1 MDQLTVMIVGSGGR
15 EHALAWK
22 VAQSPQAQRV
32 IVAPGNGG
40 TAASGISTSFTSKIS
55 NVDIRAE
62 DTAGL
67 LRFAQENQIGLTIIG
82 PEGPLAEGI
91 VDAFAAAGLR
101 VFGPSRAAAQLE
113 ASKAYA
119 KRFMCEQH
127 IPTAE
132 YASFD
137 DFESAAAWVNAF
149 GRPVVVK
156 ADGLAAGKGVIICE
170 TPEDAILALRRCML
184 DREFGAAGAT
194 VVIEERMT
202 GREVSVLAFSDGH
215 TIVTMPPARDHKR
228 VFDNDE
234 GPNTGGMGAYAPVP
248 DVSEALIDEIKRTI
262 LQPTIDGMRAR
273 GIPYTGV
280 LYAGIMLTPRGP
292 RTLEFNCRFGDP
304 ETQVILPLL
313 QSDLVD
319 ILMACVPTGMRST
332 ESLWDGALDRMSS
345 EVRWH
350 AGACATIVAA
360 APGYPGA
367 YPKGLPI
374 HGLDEDI
381 EQSGA
386 IVFHAGTTPKG
397 FRATIKDE
405 QVVTSGGR
413 VLSVSAQ
420 GDDLRTALEHAYAG
434 INHIHFEGMHYR
446 KDIGVIRSQD
456 APRAQMETL

>member
-1 MDQLTVMIVGSGGR
+1 
-15 EHALAWK
+15 
-22 VAQSPQAQRV
+22 
-32 IVAPGNGG
+32 
-40 TAASGISTSFTSKIS
+40 
-55 NVDIRAE
+55 
-62 DTAGL
+62 
-67 LRFAQENQIGLTIIG
+67 
-82 PEGPLAEGI
+82 
-91 VDAFAAAGLR
+91 
-101 VFGPSRAAAQLE
+101 
-113 ASKAYA
+113 
-119 KRFMCEQH
+119 
-127 IPTAE
+127 
-132 YASFD
+132 
-137 DFESAAAWVNAF
+137 
-149 GRPVVVK
+149 
-156 ADGLAAGKGVIICE
+156 
-170 TPEDAILALRRCML
+170 
-184 DREFGAAGAT
+184 
-194 VVIEERMT
+194 
-202 GREVSVLAFSDGH
+202 
-215 TIVTMPPARDHKR
+215 

-262 LQPTIDGMRAR
+262 LQPTIDGMLAR

-319 ILMACVPTGMRST
+319 ILMACVPTGMLSN
-332 ESLWDGALDRMSS
+332 ESLRGGALDRMSS

-360 APGYPGA
+360 APGYPGT
-367 YPKGLPI
+367 YPKSLPI
-374 HGLDEDI
+374 HGLDEEF

-386 IVFHAGTTPKG
+386 IVFHAGTTI
-397 FRATIKDE
+397 TDE

-420 GDDLRTALEHAYAG
+420 GDDMHTALERAYAG

-456 APRAQMETL
+456 APTAHTETI